1 MHVLLLTMHV
11 LLLTMHVLLLTMHA
25 TFPRHGDTIDAD
37 WKGGQGARLSN
48 GLGCGLS
55 TVGCRLWERRT
66 FSLSWVWRFSASER
80 GLALATDV

>member
-1 MHVLLLTMHV
+1 MSANRSDPV

-25 TFPRHGDTIDAD
+25 TFPRHGETIDAD

-55 TVGCRLWERRT
+55 TVGCRLWAVDCG
-66 FSLSWVWRFSASER
+66 LSTV
-80 GLALATDV
+80 GTQDVFTLLGVAILSK